1 MTTPPTLSNALSFGL
16 QGRVVIV
23 TGAANGI
30 GEACARR
37 FAAEAAHVVLADV
50 NSERGAAVAAELR
63 SAGHSAGFMACD
75 VSRKADVDALVDHV
89 LQAFGRLDVLV
100 NNAGIFKAADFLD
113 VTEEDFDAVINV
125 NIKGSFL
132 MGQAAARASA
142 ISGWSSTTVWID
154 RCRAS
159 RGHTSMLAVTL
170 PMRTMLAL
178 SAGSALPSGAV
189 PAKG

>member
-63 SAGHSAGFMACD
+63 SAGHSAGFMACN
-75 VSRKADVDALVDHV
+75 VSRKADVDALVEIPALLFSWFSVYFYLSDTFFIWVGNHK
-89 LQAFGRLDVLV
+89 FG
-100 NNAGIFKAADFLD
+100 F
-113 VTEEDFDAVINV
+113 
-125 NIKGSFL
+125 IK
-132 MGQAAARASA
+132 
-142 ISGWSSTTVWID
+142 
-154 RCRAS
+154 
-159 RGHTSMLAVTL
+159 
-170 PMRTMLAL
+170 
-178 SAGSALPSGAV
+178 
-189 PAKG
+189 